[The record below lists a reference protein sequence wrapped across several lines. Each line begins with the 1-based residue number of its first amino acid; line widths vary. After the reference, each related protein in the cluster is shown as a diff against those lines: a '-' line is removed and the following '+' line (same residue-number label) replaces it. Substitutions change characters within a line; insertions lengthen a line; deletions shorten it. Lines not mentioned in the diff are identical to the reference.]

1 VPRDACLVSA
11 KPSLAFILIFLLL
24 PLLVI
29 TRQRPKCETAAII
42 SPKPDQVISHSPFV
56 WRPNNL
62 LQLSA
67 ARKSKIVNAISP
79 QLLLNPETFH
89 ERKKDVNSKSG

>member
-1 VPRDACLVSA
+1 MLVLSL
-11 KPSLAFILIFLLL
+11 PSPTSFILIFPLL

-29 TRQRPKCETAAII
+29 TRQRTKCETAAII

-79 QLLLNPETFH
+79 QLLNPETFH
-89 ERKKDVNSKSG
+89 ERKKDVKSNSG